1 MLQSITTTFAVPD
14 WIASGLH
21 QGVYERVG
29 GVIRNTNN
37 KEVIAWLRETTPIPT
52 VPFNPGLLANAAT
65 LTGVAN
71 LGVSVLGL
79 GVSIMGFLYL
89 SKRLKEL
96 EKTLQEMQKVL
107 EKVNHKVDLG
117 FHTNF
122 LAAIDLAINAFTMEN
137 PDNRRTSALQAI
149 NRFLEVEHIY
159 INLFDHEPEP
169 CGQIIDS
176 YLSTLSLAY
185 VAEARCYLELGEP
198 NTAIRRFQEG
208 KQILRPRIEKYV
220 TATLTANPAMYL
232 QPEMKGIAD
241 LHRLTELYR
250 WMNPSL
256 KENDVFELQR
266 ENFVEFVKHPHR
278 YLHNIP
284 KPMLLGVRRREEFS
298 QYLPT
303 FLERAESMI
312 ETNDRFEAYE
322 MEVKAIAQLGMTF
335 HEWQQLHPSEPVK
348 ENQTLMLIIPST
360 PITV

>member
-1 MLQSITTTFAVPD
+1 MLQSVTTTFAVPD
-14 WIASGLH
+14 WISNGLT

-37 KEVIAWLRETTPIPT
+37 KEVIVWLRETTPT
-52 VPFNPGLLANAAT
+52 ASFVPGLLANAAT

-89 SKRLKEL
+89 SMRLKEL
-96 EKTLQEMQKVL
+96 EKTLQEMREVL

-117 FHTNF
+117 FHANF
-122 LAAIDLAINAFTMEN
+122 LAAIDLATNAFTMDN
-137 PDNRRTSALQAI
+137 PDNRRNSALQAI
-149 NRFLEVEHIY
+149 NRFLEAEHIY
-159 INLFDHEPEP
+159 TNLFDQESEP

-185 VAEARCYLELGEP
+185 VAEARCYLELGEH

-208 KQILRPRIEKYV
+208 KQILRTRIEKYV
-220 TATLTANPAMYL
+220 NCTLTANPAIYL
-232 QPEMKGIAD
+232 QPELKGLTD
-241 LHRLTELYR
+241 LRRLTEIYH

-266 ENFVEFVKHPHR
+266 ENFVEFVKHPHKS
-278 YLHNIP
+278 LNALP
-284 KPMLLGVRRREEFS
+284 KPMLLGIKNKKDFP
-298 QYLPT
+298 QYLPK
-303 FLERAESMI
+303 FLEMAESMI

-322 MEVKAIAQLGMTF
+322 MEVKAIAQLGITF
-335 HEWQQLHPSEPVK
+335 HEWQQLQPSEPTTT
-348 ENQTLMLIIPST
+348 EQTVMLIIPSK
-360 PITV
+360 PITIQ